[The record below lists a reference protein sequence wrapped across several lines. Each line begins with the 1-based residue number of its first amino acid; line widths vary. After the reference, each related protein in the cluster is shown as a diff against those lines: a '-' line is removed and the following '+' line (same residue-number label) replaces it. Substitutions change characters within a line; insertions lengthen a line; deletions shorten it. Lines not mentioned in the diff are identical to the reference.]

1 MGYYAAPPEAIEHVM
16 RFVQKPDHHIALLD
30 PCAGE
35 GKAIVQI
42 ADVLGVP
49 RDQVYAVELE
59 ERRSAKL
66 QALLGE
72 AGGHVLAPASFLG
85 VDAQAGSFSMAYVNP
100 PFDDELQG
108 GQRVEYT
115 FLLRATKLLCKGG
128 LLAFVLPETQA
139 CHSDIRNYLLTW
151 YDCLSVVPFPEEHR
165 PYREVVVFATRRAK
179 GVGDKDRPQWGES
192 VQVYADPLGPGRQY
206 EIPPANGPKWFHK
219 IELTEAEILRGL
231 AESPLRKLLEPPP
244 EPPLGEPP
252 LPLYKGH
259 LALLLASGNLDG
271 LVCPQGEPPH
281 VVRGTALKRESLT
294 SQNEEELADGSTKTT
309 KVYTESIKLLIRCAT
324 AEGEICTLE

>member
-1 MGYYAAPPEAIEHVM
+1 MGYYPCPPEAIEHFM
-16 RFVQKPDHHIALLD
+16 QFVQKPDHRIALLD

-35 GKAIVQI
+35 SKAIVQI

-59 ERRSAKL
+59 EGRSAKL

-72 AGGHVLAPASFLG
+72 TGGHVLAPASFLG
-85 VDAQAGSFSMAYVNP
+85 VDAQAGSFSMIYLNP

-115 FLLRATKLLCKGG
+115 FLQRATKLLCKGG
-128 LLAFVLPETQA
+128 LLAFVLPESQA
-139 CHSDIRNYLLTW
+139 CHHDIRNYLLTW
-151 YDCLSVVPFPEEHR
+151 YEHLSVVPFPEEHR
-165 PYREVVVFATRRAK
+165 PYREVVVFAVRRAK
-179 GVGDKDRPQWGES
+179 GVGDKDRPGWAES
-192 VQVYADPLGPGRQY
+192 VQVYEDPLGPGRQY

-231 AESPLRKLLEPPP
+231 DESPLRKMLEPPP

-271 LVCPQGEPPH
+271 LVCPQGELPH
-281 VVRGTALKRESLT
+281 VVRGTALKRESLA
-294 SQNEEELADGSTKTT
+294 SENEEELADGSTKTT
-309 KVYTESIKLLIRCAT
+309 KIYTESIRLLIRCAT
-324 AEGEICTLE
+324 SEGDIFTLE